1 MFLFCFPG
9 PRTARN
15 AWHEDDV
22 WRLMFGADERKP
34 YSGTAA
40 IAAEPYRV
48 ELAVDHK
55 MPPFAVARLG
65 GP

>member
-22 WRLMFGADERKP
+22 WRPMFEP
-34 YSGTAA
+34 YSGMDRGVAA